1 MTEIGQ
7 LRAMQSEAPPLTRR
21 ASVRCA
27 RQSLPQ
33 HAHPNHPSSRG
44 APAGEAEERAIFES
58 MNAVKARVHN
68 GRLVLDEPTELPEGT
83 EVVLVAIEQGD
94 ELGDEERVELDRAI
108 HEGLDDLK
116 AGRMVDGDEV
126 IARLRARG

>member
-1 MTEIGQ
+1 
-7 LRAMQSEAPPLTRR
+7 
-21 ASVRCA
+21 
-27 RQSLPQ
+27 
-33 HAHPNHPSSRG
+33 
-44 APAGEAEERAIFES
+44 

>member
-1 MTEIGQ
+1 M
-7 LRAMQSEAPPLTRR
+7 LW
-21 ASVRCA
+21 
-27 RQSLPQ
+27 
-33 HAHPNHPSSRG
+33 
-44 APAGEAEERAIFES
+44 FDS
-58 MNAVKARVHN
+58 MNAVKAHVRN

-83 EVVLVAIEQGD
+83 EVTLVAIEPGD
-94 ELGDEERVELDRAI
+94 ELDDEERAELDAAI